1 MMLPPEFSL
10 ATEPD
15 IERVL
20 ERQFL
25 SALREIPSMGWE
37 GPIESGFDLHLVYI
51 DERIDGELPD
61 LGQIPEAV
69 FRDWA
74 SEKRKQTNEAFYDAL
89 RKCYKV
95 TVANFVS
102 KNVSR
107 TSTAKVG
114 HLADVVDSSNP
125 YSSM

>member
-25 SALREIPSMGWE
+25 SALREIPAMGWE

-74 SEKRKQTNEAFYDAL
+74 SEKRKQTNEAFYEAL

-95 TVANFVS
+95 TVANIVS
-102 KNVSR
+102 KNMSR
-107 TSTAKVG
+107 TSAAKVR
-114 HLADVVDSSNP
+114 HLADVVDSSSP